1 MNITV
6 SCHGVKGPMTT
17 GRYCTIFPFCGGG
30 KKNDQKTKAFY
41 DWATTGIPVITR
53 DMRDL

>member
-17 GRYCTIFPFCGGG
+17 GCYCTIFPFCSGG
-30 KKNDQKTKAFY
+30 KKKRPKNKGIL
-41 DWATTGIPVITR
+41 WATTGIPVITR